1 MSDNQDNQ
9 QPQQEEN
16 GTSNNVDVPEI
27 ELIIKVTG
35 AAAAEMRGADFQWLS
50 GPRPSL
56 FQWNASE
63 GGASC

>member
-35 AAAAEMRGADFQWLS
+35 AAAA
-50 GPRPSL
+50 
-56 FQWNASE
+56 
-63 GGASC
+63 